1 MPQKRPEEV
10 YSFKPM
16 INSRSTRLLEQ
27 KKSKETGDTSIRR
40 KNKELEEQEKD
51 QYVTFKPLINKKSQK
66 MTEGR
71 HSGKNK
77 QTYLFDNYMQSIVSE
92 KQCLSQ

>member
-1 MPQKRPEEV
+1 MRKQIGDQKELIKV
-10 YSFKPM
+10 K
-16 INSRSTRLLEQ
+16 EQ
-27 KKSKETGDTSIRR
+27 TIHD